1 MLDDLPASIRATFE
15 QRRVEEEA
23 NVSIRKKLKGFWS
36 NRLSTKEQVEQEL
49 KDLPEAYDPEFKSG
63 SCHVEILKIPQR

>member
-1 MLDDLPASIRATFE
+1 M
-15 QRRVEEEA
+15 
-23 NVSIRKKLKGFWS
+23 SIRKKLKGFWS